1 MNLGELLLI
10 EGKTLNFESRV
21 RHFHS
26 SVWVPDWYSK
36 EFNQF
41 NNQVLS
47 MSSPTKPFKATDY
60 FKYKSGYP
68 HEITSESKKYLIDK
82 GCKRDKLSAKLD
94 IVIPKIDI
102 QDYIRLSTNLISYT
116 TPADKNFI
124 RDITVYDDESHE
136 SLAFIYIISRKAQ
149 VIAAWSEPKTK
160 GKYIIK
166 PPKNMF
172 KNLKYERAE

>member
-10 EGKTLNFESRV
+10 EGKTLNFESKV

-36 EFNQF
+36 EFNHF

-82 GCKRDKLSAKLD
+82 GCKRDGLTAKLD
-94 IVIPKIDI
+94 ITIPKIDI

-116 TPADKNFI
+116 APSEKDFI
-124 RDITVYDDESHE
+124 RDITVYDDKSHDT
-136 SLAFIYIISRKAQ
+136 LAFIYIINRKAQ

-166 PPKNMF
+166 KPKNMF